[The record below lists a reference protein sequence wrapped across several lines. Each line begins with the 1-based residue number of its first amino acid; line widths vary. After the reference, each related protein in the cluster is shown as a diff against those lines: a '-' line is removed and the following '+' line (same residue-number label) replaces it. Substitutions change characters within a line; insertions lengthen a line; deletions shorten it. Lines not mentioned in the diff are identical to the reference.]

1 MILEIYHSTSYTV
14 FSNKTNKPGATPI
27 WWFSLIYICTQNRC
41 NALLCIA
48 WVLWHYV
55 AWLCIAM
62 ICVAWQKQGERAVTC
77 YGLLVQVKLCY
88 HMLRCASKAAE
99 EKARQDK
106 ESQGK
111 ASQGKAK
118 QGKAK
123 QGNAMQA
130 MLSKA
135 KQGKA
140 KQNQA

>member
-1 MILEIYHSTSYTV
+1 MHSE
-14 FSNKTNKPGATPI
+14 
-27 WWFSLIYICTQNRC
+27 QM

-48 WVLWHYV
+48 WALWHYV

-62 ICVAWQKQGERAVTC
+62 IWVAWQKQGERAVTC
-77 YGLLVQVKLCY
+77 YGLLAQVTLCC

-111 ASQGKAK
+111 ASQGK
-118 QGKAK
+118 GKPSNAK

-135 KQGKA
+135 KQGKVKQNKA
-140 KQNQA
+140 KQNQS

>member
-1 MILEIYHSTSYTV
+1 M
-14 FSNKTNKPGATPI
+14 
-27 WWFSLIYICTQNRC
+27 Q
-41 NALLCIA
+41 CIA
-48 WVLWHYV
+48 LHCMGSLDYV

-77 YGLLVQVKLCY
+77 YGLLAQVTLCY
-88 HMLRCASKAAE
+88 HMLRCASKATE
-99 EKARQDK
+99 TKARQDK

-140 KQNQA
+140 KQSKAKQNQA